1 MGKTKKIAKFKFLS
15 IILIDKHLAFLAL
28 TQFLELRHPLV
39 IREAF
44 KNVLADFVR

>member
-1 MGKTKKIAKFKFLS
+1 MGKTKKFAKFKFLS
-15 IILIDKHLAFLAL
+15 ILIDKLLAFLAL

-44 KNVLADFVR
+44 KNVLGDFVR